1 MSSHGVVE
9 ALHPQ
14 HESLESL
21 RKQQLILGPD
31 VFAAQYMQ
39 RPIPQGGV
47 MIRRDW
53 LRYYDTAPRRNYQ
66 TDLVLSL
73 DTASKRPRSK
83 RLLSIYGLVLA
94 YRVQAGALGDLDR
107 DCQRILD
114 RANSLKAAGKQARK
128 LGDVM
133 VTLEQGTI
141 LSREWNGRMHRVAVL
156 AGGFAWNGKTYPSLS
171 KVASAITG
179 TRWNGPRFFG
189 LRDRSKLTSA
199 AKP

>member
-1 MSSHGVVE
+1 
-9 ALHPQ
+9 
-14 HESLESL
+14 
-21 RKQQLILGPD
+21 
-31 VFAAQYMQ
+31 
-39 RPIPQGGV
+39 
-47 MIRRDW
+47 
-53 LRYYDTAPRRNYQ
+53 
-66 TDLVLSL
+66 
-73 DTASKRPRSK
+73 
-83 RLLSIYGLVLA
+83 LLFRVLA
-94 YRVQAGALGDLDR
+94 YRVQADALGDLDR

-133 VTLEQGTI
+133 VTLQQGTI

-171 KVASAITG
+171 KVAFAITG

-189 LRDRSKLTSA
+189 LRDRSKLTSE